1 VRRLQIFLFTL
12 LAVFSLTGCASTPGA
27 TLNRNTFWGQI
38 VGFVS
43 DSIDF
48 FARQVHDYGLAI
60 LIVTVIIRIL
70 ILPLM
75 FKQLRYSKLM
85 QEVQPE
91 MQKIREN
98 YKGNPQKMNEEMMKL
113 YQKYKLNPVSGC
125 LPILVQMP
133 ILIALYQAIN
143 TNIEIKKHVFLGLI
157 PLGHPDHTFILPVL
171 AALTTYIQQR
181 MMIVNAQDPNQKMLL
196 YIMPAMIFFFSYSF
210 PAALSLYWVFSN
222 LFTIAQTYFTKS
234 LRPVPQGGTNK

>member
-1 VRRLQIFLFTL
+1 MRRLQMLLFTL
-12 LAVFSLTGCASTPGA
+12 LVVFSLTGCASAPGA
-27 TLNRNTFWGQI
+27 TLNRSTFWGQI

-91 MQKIREN
+91 MQKIRETH
-98 YKGNPQKMNEEMMKL
+98 KGNPQKMNEEMMKL
-113 YQKYKLNPVSGC
+113 YQKYKLNPLSGC

-143 TNIEIKKHVFLGLI
+143 TNIEIKKHAFLGLI
-157 PLGHPDHTFILPVL
+157 PLGLPDHTFILPVL
-171 AALTTYIQQR
+171 AALTTYVQQR